1 MYGNKVF
8 TSPELLSRQWSLNEP
23 VSGMDQADLRN
34 LLRSI

>member
-1 MYGNKVF
+1 MEIKY
-8 TSPELLSRQWSLNEP
+8 SPLQKLLSRQWSLNEP